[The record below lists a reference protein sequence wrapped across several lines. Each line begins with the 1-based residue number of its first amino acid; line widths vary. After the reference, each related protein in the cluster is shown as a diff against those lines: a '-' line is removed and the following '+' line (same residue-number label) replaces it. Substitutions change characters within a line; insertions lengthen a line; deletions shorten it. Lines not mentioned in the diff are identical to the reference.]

1 MAIITCKHELWPF
14 TILLF
19 PHTGKED
26 RQSWVPLCARSG
38 FDFEKNSADFSKSRF
53 GGHSE
58 TEGIKMRRSEKV
70 EATLTAE
77 EKEIF
82 RRLCDEAGCTE
93 AELIRSVLIS
103 RSISLD
109 DLETKKIERVK
120 NKTLQKQ
127 GRKHAPE
134 KTDERGEAIAEKRDV
149 SFHVMLTAPE
159 KKAIEQ
165 RAAALGI
172 SASELVRRSAIYGKI
187 ESFNFDIAEV
197 EKLHHELLK
206 EGTNLN
212 QLMYFVN
219 AQGLPA
225 YNEKAVFRTL
235 EKVYQNARKVDR
247 FIEELEKRHH
257 VDYVPH
263 DYLAD
268 EPDNRNL

>member
-1 MAIITCKHELWPF
+1 MARNEFVK
-14 TILLF
+14 
-19 PHTGKED
+19 
-26 RQSWVPLCARSG
+26 ARVSP
-38 FDFEKNSADFSKSRF
+38 
-53 GGHSE
+53 
-58 TEGIKMRRSEKV
+58 
-70 EATLTAE
+70 E
-77 EKEIF
+77 EKEIYQQ
-82 RRLCDEAGCTE
+82 LCEQAGCTE
-93 AELIRSVLIS
+93 AELIRSVLIH
-103 RSISLD
+103 REISLD
-109 DLETKKIERVK
+109 DLDDEMQV
-120 NKTLQKQ
+120 LDKQ
-127 GRKHAPE
+127 QEDYRRAQASR
-134 KTDERGEAIAEKRDV
+134 KTDERGEPISEKR
-149 SFHVMLTAPE
+149 SIPFQVMLTAPE

-247 FIEELEKRHH
+247 FIEKLEKRYH
-257 VDYVPH
+257 VDYIPS

>member
-1 MAIITCKHELWPF
+1 
-14 TILLF
+14 
-19 PHTGKED
+19 
-26 RQSWVPLCARSG
+26 
-38 FDFEKNSADFSKSRF
+38 
-53 GGHSE
+53 
-58 TEGIKMRRSEKV
+58 MRRSEKV

-127 GRKHAPE
+127 GRKHVPE

-172 SASELVRRSAIYGKI
+172 SASELVRCSAIYGKI

-206 EGTNLN
+206 EGANLN

-225 YNEKAVFRTL
+225 YNEKVVFRTL

-247 FIEELEKRHH
+247 FIEKLEKRYH
-257 VDYVPH
+257 VDYIPG

>member
-1 MAIITCKHELWPF
+1 
-14 TILLF
+14 
-19 PHTGKED
+19 
-26 RQSWVPLCARSG
+26 
-38 FDFEKNSADFSKSRF
+38 
-53 GGHSE
+53 
-58 TEGIKMRRSEKV
+58 
-70 EATLTAE
+70 
-77 EKEIF
+77 
-82 RRLCDEAGCTE
+82 
-93 AELIRSVLIS
+93 
-103 RSISLD
+103 
-109 DLETKKIERVK
+109 
-120 NKTLQKQ
+120 
-127 GRKHAPE
+127 
-134 KTDERGEAIAEKRDV
+134 
-149 SFHVMLTAPE
+149 MLTAPE

-165 RAAALGI
+165 RAAVLGV
-172 SASELVRRSAIYGKI
+172 SVSELVRRSAIYGKI

-247 FIEELEKRHH
+247 FIEELERRYH

-268 EPDNRNL
+268 EQDNRNL

>member
-1 MAIITCKHELWPF
+1 
-14 TILLF
+14 
-19 PHTGKED
+19 
-26 RQSWVPLCARSG
+26 
-38 FDFEKNSADFSKSRF
+38 
-53 GGHSE
+53 
-58 TEGIKMRRSEKV
+58 MRRSEKV
-70 EATLTAE
+70 EATLTPG
-77 EKEIF
+77 EKETLQQ
-82 RRLCDEAGCTE
+82 LCDEAGCTE

-109 DLETKKIERVK
+109 DLETGKKTERAK
-120 NKTLQKQ
+120 NKSLQKQ

-134 KTDERGEAIAEKRDV
+134 KTDERGEAIAENAEKRDV
-149 SFHVMLTAPE
+149 SFHVMLTASE

-165 RAAALGI
+165 RAEALGI
-172 SASELVRRSAIYGKI
+172 SVSELVRRSAIYGKI

-219 AQGLPA
+219 AQGLPV

-247 FIEELEKRHH
+247 FIEQLEKRYHA
-257 VDYVPH
+257 DYVPH
-263 DYLAD
+263 DYLAN

>member
-1 MAIITCKHELWPF
+1 
-14 TILLF
+14 
-19 PHTGKED
+19 
-26 RQSWVPLCARSG
+26 
-38 FDFEKNSADFSKSRF
+38 
-53 GGHSE
+53 
-58 TEGIKMRRSEKV
+58 MRRSEKV

-77 EKEIF
+77 EKEILQ
-82 RRLCDEAGCTE
+82 RLCDEAGCTE

-109 DLETKKIERVK
+109 DLEIGKKIEHEK
-120 NKTLQKQ
+120 NKALHNCK
-127 GRKHAPE
+127 RKHAPRKSGE
-134 KTDERGEAIAEKRDV
+134 CGEAIAEKRDV

-159 KKAIEQ
+159 KMAIEQ
-165 RAAALGI
+165 RAAVLGV
-172 SASELVRRSAIYGKI
+172 SVSELVRRSAIYGKI

-235 EKVYQNARKVDR
+235 EKVYQNRRKTPGFNYGDIR
-247 FIEELEKRHH
+247 R
-257 VDYVPH
+257 
-263 DYLAD
+263 
-268 EPDNRNL
+268 

>member
-38 FDFEKNSADFSKSRF
+38 FAFEKNSADFSKSRF

-58 TEGIKMRRSEKV
+58 TEGMKMRRSEKV

-77 EKEIF
+77 EKEIY

-206 EGTNLN
+206 EGANLN

-247 FIEELEKRHH
+247 FIEKLEKRYH
-257 VDYVPH
+257 VDYIPS

>member
-1 MAIITCKHELWPF
+1 MTDANPQFL
-14 TILLF
+14 
-19 PHTGKED
+19 
-26 RQSWVPLCARSG
+26 AY
-38 FDFEKNSADFSKSRF
+38 FS
-53 GGHSE
+53 GGHSGE
-58 TEGIKMRRSEKV
+58 SRKMARNEFVKARVSP
-70 EATLTAE
+70 E
-77 EKEIF
+77 EKEIYQQ
-82 RRLCDEAGCTE
+82 LCEQAGCTE
-93 AELIRSVLIS
+93 AELIRSVLIH
-103 RSISLD
+103 REISLD
-109 DLETKKIERVK
+109 DLDDEMQVLDRKKK
-120 NKTLQKQ
+120 ALHKQ
-127 GRKHAPE
+127 QEDYRRAQASR
-134 KTDERGEAIAEKRDV
+134 KTDERGEPISEKR
-149 SFHVMLTAPE
+149 SIPFQVMLTAPE

-197 EKLHHELLK
+197 ERLHHELLK

-247 FIEELEKRHH
+247 FIEKLEKRYH
-257 VDYVPH
+257 VDYIPS

>member
-159 KKAIEQ
+159 KRRSNSVQ
-165 RAAALGI
+165 
-172 SASELVRRSAIYGKI
+172 RRSAFLQANWFAAAQFTERSNHSILT
-187 ESFNFDIAEV
+187 SR
-197 EKLHHELLK
+197 KLK
-206 EGTNLN
+206 NSI
-212 QLMYFVN
+212 MSY
-219 AQGLPA
+219 
-225 YNEKAVFRTL
+225 
-235 EKVYQNARKVDR
+235 
-247 FIEELEKRHH
+247 
-257 VDYVPH
+257 
-263 DYLAD
+263 
-268 EPDNRNL
+268 

>member
-38 FDFEKNSADFSKSRF
+38 FAFEKNSADFSKSRF

-77 EKEIF
+77 EKEIV

-127 GRKHAPE
+127 GLKHAPE

-206 EGTNLN
+206 EGANLN

-247 FIEELEKRHH
+247 FIEKLEKRYH
-257 VDYVPH
+257 VDYIPS

>member
-1 MAIITCKHELWPF
+1 
-14 TILLF
+14 
-19 PHTGKED
+19 
-26 RQSWVPLCARSG
+26 
-38 FDFEKNSADFSKSRF
+38 
-53 GGHSE
+53 
-58 TEGIKMRRSEKV
+58 MRRSEKV

-77 EKEIF
+77 EKEILQ
-82 RRLCDEAGCTE
+82 RLCDEAGCTE

-103 RSISLD
+103 RSIALD

-165 RAAALGI
+165 RAAVLGI

>member
-1 MAIITCKHELWPF
+1 
-14 TILLF
+14 
-19 PHTGKED
+19 
-26 RQSWVPLCARSG
+26 
-38 FDFEKNSADFSKSRF
+38 
-53 GGHSE
+53 
-58 TEGIKMRRSEKV
+58 MRRSEKV
-70 EATLTAE
+70 EATLTPG
-77 EKEIF
+77 EKETLQQ
-82 RRLCDEAGCTE
+82 LCDEAGCTE
-93 AELIRSVLIS
+93 AELIRSVLIN

-109 DLETKKIERVK
+109 DLETGKKTERVK
-120 NKTLQKQ
+120 KTLQKQ
-127 GRKHAPE
+127 GRKHASE
-134 KTDERGEAIAEKRDV
+134 KTDERGEAIAEKHDV

-165 RAAALGI
+165 RAAVLGV
-172 SASELVRRSAIYGKI
+172 SVSELVRRSAIYGKI

-247 FIEELEKRHH
+247 FIEELEKRYH

>member
-1 MAIITCKHELWPF
+1 M
-14 TILLF
+14 
-19 PHTGKED
+19 
-26 RQSWVPLCARSG
+26 
-38 FDFEKNSADFSKSRF
+38 
-53 GGHSE
+53 
-58 TEGIKMRRSEKV
+58 
-70 EATLTAE
+70 TAE

-197 EKLHHELLK
+197 EKLHHELVTCSHPPCNFAARGGGFSLK
-206 EGTNLN
+206 ATDVASIDELSPC
-212 QLMYFVN
+212 
-219 AQGLPA
+219 APR
-225 YNEKAVFRTL
+225 FRFL
-235 EKVYQNARKVDR
+235 
-247 FIEELEKRHH
+247 
-257 VDYVPH
+257 
-263 DYLAD
+263 
-268 EPDNRNL
+268 